1 MLGKKILDERPV
13 ASAVAKQMLKQRG
26 EEELNYEQRGALDY
40 LTKMIKLKPKKA
52 AEAVDELVK
61 SDKIKPEIAVK
72 IVDLLPRDEEDVR
85 AIFAK
90 ERFVLTKEE
99 IGAILKVVEGIT

>member
-1 MLGKKILDERPV
+1 MLGKKILEERPV
-13 ASAVAKQMLKQRG
+13 TSAVARQILEQRK
-26 EEELNYEQRGALDY
+26 EEELNYEQRATLDY

-52 AEAVDELVK
+52 EEAVEALLK
-61 SDKIKPEIAVK
+61 AQKIKPEIANK

-90 ERFVLTKEE
+90 ERFVLTKED
-99 IGAILKVVEGIT
+99 IGTILKVIEGTA

>member
-1 MLGKKILDERPV
+1 LGKKILEERPV
-13 ASAVAKQMLKQRG
+13 ASAIAKQLLERRS
-26 EEELNYEQRGALDY
+26 EEELNYEQRGTLDY
-40 LTKMIKLKPKKA
+40 LNKMIKLNPMKA
-52 AEAVDELVK
+52 AEAIKELTK

-72 IVDLLPRDEEDVR
+72 IVDLLPRTEEDVR

-99 IGAILKVVEGIT
+99 IGEILKIVEGLR